1 MNITLHIYNIKNIML
16 IKGGVKIN
24 SMNSNIKKTSFNF
37 DADLLKELKRIAF
50 ENETTQTE
58 IIHQFLFD
66 AVERNKQNNL
76 KGNKME
82 LIVIEDDLMDKLALM
97 SDVKKQGINEL
108 VNDYIS
114 RGLSADGI
122 SKFHREK
129 ITTDDIIGMIEDDG
143 EDWDIDKEVYG

>member
-16 IKGGVKIN
+16 IKGDVKIN
-24 SMNSNIKKTSFNF
+24 SMNSNTKKTSFNF

-66 AVERNKQNNL
+66 AVERNKQNNS
-76 KGNKME
+76 E
-82 LIVIEDDLMDKLALM
+82 LIVIEDDLMEKLALM

>member
-24 SMNSNIKKTSFNF
+24 SMNSNTKKTSFNF

-66 AVERNKQNNL
+66 AVKRNKQNNS
-76 KGNKME
+76 E

>member
-1 MNITLHIYNIKNIML
+1 MNITLHLYTIKNIML
-16 IKGGVKIN
+16 IKGDVKIN
-24 SMNSNIKKTSFNF
+24 SMNSNTKKTSFNF

-66 AVERNKQNNL
+66 AVERNKQNNS
-76 KGNKME
+76 E
-82 LIVIEDDLMDKLALM
+82 LIVIEDDLMEKLALM

>member
-1 MNITLHIYNIKNIML
+1 MNITLHLYTIKNIML
-16 IKGGVKIN
+16 IKGDVKIN
-24 SMNSNIKKTSFNF
+24 SMNSNTKKTSFNF

-66 AVERNKQNNL
+66 AVERNKQNNS
-76 KGNKME
+76 E
-82 LIVIEDDLMDKLALM
+82 LIVIEDDLMEKLALM

-129 ITTDDIIGMIEDDG
+129 ITTDDIIGMIEDGG

>member
-66 AVERNKQNNL
+66 AVERNKQNNS
-76 KGNKME
+76 E
-82 LIVIEDDLMDKLALM
+82 LIVIEDDLIDKLALM

>member
-24 SMNSNIKKTSFNF
+24 SMNSNTKKTSFNF

-66 AVERNKQNNL
+66 AVERNKQNNS
-76 KGNKME
+76 E
-82 LIVIEDDLMDKLALM
+82 LIVIEDDLMEKLALM

>member
-1 MNITLHIYNIKNIML
+1 ML

-66 AVERNKQNNL
+66 AVERNKQNNS
-76 KGNKME
+76 E

-97 SDVKKQGINEL
+97 SNVKKQGINEL

-143 EDWDIDKEVYG
+143 DDWDIDKEVYG

>member
-1 MNITLHIYNIKNIML
+1 MNITLHLYTIKNIML
-16 IKGGVKIN
+16 IKGDVKIN
-24 SMNSNIKKTSFNF
+24 SMNSNTKKTSFNF

-66 AVERNKQNNL
+66 AVERNKQNNS
-76 KGNKME
+76 E
-82 LIVIEDDLMDKLALM
+82 LIVIEDDLMEKLALM

-108 VNDYIS
+108 VNDYII

>member
-66 AVERNKQNNL
+66 AVERNKQNNS
-76 KGNKME
+76 E
-82 LIVIEDDLMDKLALM
+82 LIVIEDDLMEKLALM

>member
-16 IKGGVKIN
+16 IKGDVKIN
-24 SMNSNIKKTSFNF
+24 SMNSNTKKTSFNF

-66 AVERNKQNNL
+66 AVERNKQNNS
-76 KGNKME
+76 E
-82 LIVIEDDLMDKLALM
+82 LIVIEDDLMEKLALM

-108 VNDYIS
+108 VNDYII

>member
-1 MNITLHIYNIKNIML
+1 ML

-66 AVERNKQNNL
+66 AVERNKQNNS
-76 KGNKME
+76 E
-82 LIVIEDDLMDKLALM
+82 LIVIEDDLMEKLALM

-108 VNDYIS
+108 VNDYII

>member
-1 MNITLHIYNIKNIML
+1 
-16 IKGGVKIN
+16 
-24 SMNSNIKKTSFNF
+24 MNSNIKKTSFNF

-66 AVERNKQNNL
+66 AVERNKQNNS
-76 KGNKME
+76 E
-82 LIVIEDDLMDKLALM
+82 LIVIEDDLIDKLALM

>member
-37 DADLLKELKRIAF
+37 DEDLLKELKRIAF

-66 AVERNKQNNL
+66 AVERNKQNNS
-76 KGNKME
+76 E

>member
-1 MNITLHIYNIKNIML
+1 ML

-66 AVERNKQNNL
+66 AVERNKPNNS
-76 KGNKME
+76 E
-82 LIVIEDDLMDKLALM
+82 LIVIEDDLMEKLALM

>member
-1 MNITLHIYNIKNIML
+1 MNITLHLYTIKNIML
-16 IKGGVKIN
+16 IKGDVKIN
-24 SMNSNIKKTSFNF
+24 SMNSNTKKTSFNF

-66 AVERNKQNNL
+66 AVERNKQNNS
-76 KGNKME
+76 E
-82 LIVIEDDLMDKLALM
+82 LIVIEDDLMEKLALM

-143 EDWDIDKEVYG
+143 EEWDIDKEVYG

>member
-1 MNITLHIYNIKNIML
+1 MNITLHLYTIKNIML
-16 IKGGVKIN
+16 IKGDVKIN
-24 SMNSNIKKTSFNF
+24 SMNSNTKKTSFNF

-66 AVERNKQNNL
+66 AVERNKQNNS
-76 KGNKME
+76 E

>member
-1 MNITLHIYNIKNIML
+1 MNITLHLYTIKNIML

-24 SMNSNIKKTSFNF
+24 SMNSNTKKTSFNF

-66 AVERNKQNNL
+66 AVERNKQNNS
-76 KGNKME
+76 E

>member
-66 AVERNKQNNL
+66 AVERNKQNNS
-76 KGNKME
+76 E

>member
-24 SMNSNIKKTSFNF
+24 SMNSNMKKTSFNF

-66 AVERNKQNNL
+66 AVERNKQNNS
-76 KGNKME
+76 E

>member
-66 AVERNKQNNL
+66 AVERNKQNNS
-76 KGNKME
+76 E

-97 SDVKKQGINEL
+97 SNVKKQGINEL

-143 EDWDIDKEVYG
+143 DDWDIDKEVYG

>member
-24 SMNSNIKKTSFNF
+24 SMNSNMKKTSFNF

-58 IIHQFLFD
+58 IIDQFLFD
-66 AVERNKQNNL
+66 AVERNKQNNS
-76 KGNKME
+76 E

>member
-66 AVERNKQNNL
+66 AVERNKQNNS
-76 KGNKME
+76 E

-97 SDVKKQGINEL
+97 SNVKKQGINEL

>member
-1 MNITLHIYNIKNIML
+1 MNITLHLYTIKNIML

-66 AVERNKQNNL
+66 AVERNKQNNS
-76 KGNKME
+76 E

>member
-24 SMNSNIKKTSFNF
+24 SMNSNTKKTSFNF

-66 AVERNKQNNL
+66 AVKLNKQNNS
-76 KGNKME
+76 E

>member
-1 MNITLHIYNIKNIML
+1 ML

-66 AVERNKQNNL
+66 AVERNKQNNS
-76 KGNKME
+76 E
-82 LIVIEDDLMDKLALM
+82 LIVIEDDLMEKLALM

>member
-1 MNITLHIYNIKNIML
+1 
-16 IKGGVKIN
+16 
-24 SMNSNIKKTSFNF
+24 MNSNIKKTSFNF

-66 AVERNKQNNL
+66 AVERNKQNNS
-76 KGNKME
+76 E
-82 LIVIEDDLMDKLALM
+82 LIVIEDDLMEKLALM

>member
-1 MNITLHIYNIKNIML
+1 ML

-66 AVERNKQNNL
+66 AVERNKQNNS
-76 KGNKME
+76 E

>member
-24 SMNSNIKKTSFNF
+24 SMNSNTKKTSFNF

-66 AVERNKQNNL
+66 AVERNKQNNS
-76 KGNKME
+76 E

>member
-1 MNITLHIYNIKNIML
+1 MNITLYIYNIKNIML

-66 AVERNKQNNL
+66 AVERNKQNNS
-76 KGNKME
+76 E